1 MYRILIA
8 DDERDE
14 RKVIRFLLNK
24 YNFQLEIDEASN
36 GKEALSHLETQPVDI
51 LFTDIKM
58 PFVDGI
64 ELATRARELYPNLHI
79 IFFSGHDD
87 FYYAKKA
94 ISLRA
99 VEYILKPVKPVEFQN
114 TISTVLQNIKKE
126 EKEHELREANS
137 EFLKTHVLYRLINKT
152 PIGLLKTEYSAMN
165 FDFLNHYS
173 AVMLMQFEEP
183 FFDRLPKE
191 QDTFFFYNQTK
202 KIIPEYPCDFINLNP
217 FQILLLFGKTERNT
231 VYKEIAIKIQK
242 QVYLEYGI
250 NCYISVSK
258 EFLSPSELPEI
269 YDELEQYL
277 EDRFFYSD
285 TYIYPIDTSTRES
298 KEYLE
303 QDEHIQQKIQSAIQ
317 LVDIVTLKQ
326 NMGLLFQKYQAKQGF
341 SHIYVRYFF
350 SKLLQ
355 TLCQELPHYNKELI
369 NKKMETIFSCR
380 HFSQIETILVH
391 VQDEV
396 IEKLEKKEQSPKH
409 VIHLVQQYITEHYG
423 EDLSLNLL
431 AEKVYLSPSYLSEIF
446 IKETGCGINKYIKN
460 LRMENAK
467 NLLNNT
473 NMKITDICKQ
483 LGYHNLSYFVRSF
496 REHFG
501 SSPEKYRQMKKQ

>member
-1 MYRILIA
+1 MYRILIV
-8 DDERDE
+8 DDEKDE
-14 RKVIRFLLNK
+14 RNVIRFLLNK
-24 YNFQLEIDEASN
+24 YNFQLVIDEASN
-36 GKEALSHLETQPVDI
+36 GKEALSLLESQPVDI
-51 LFTDIKM
+51 LFTDVRM

-64 ELATRARELYPNLHI
+64 ELATKAKELYPNLHI

-94 ISLRA
+94 ISLGA
-99 VEYILKPVKPVEFQN
+99 VDYILKPVIPGEFQN
-114 TISTVLQNIKKE
+114 TISSVLQNIQKQK
-126 EKEHELREANS
+126 KEHEQRKANT

-152 PIGLLKTEYSAMN
+152 PIDLLKNEHPTMN
-165 FDFLNHYS
+165 FDFLDHYS
-173 AVMLMQFEEP
+173 SLMLMQFEEP

-191 QDTFFFYNQTK
+191 VDTFFFYNQIK
-202 KIIPEYPCDFINLNP
+202 KMIPDYPCDFVNLNP
-217 FQILLLFGKTERNT
+217 FQILLLFGKTDRYMDYND
-231 VYKEIAIKIQK
+231 IAIKIQK
-242 QVYLEYGI
+242 QVRLEYGI
-250 NCYISVSK
+250 NSYISVSNK
-258 EFLSPSELPEI
+258 YLSPSELPKI

-285 TYIYPIDTSTRES
+285 TYIYPIDSSIEEN

-303 QDEHIQQKIQSAIQ
+303 QDEHILQRIQSAIQ
-317 LVDIVTLKQ
+317 LVDIVTFRQ
-326 NMGLLFQKYQAKQGF
+326 NMKHLFQKYQAKQEF

-350 SKLLQ
+350 SKLFQ
-355 TLCQELPHYNKELI
+355 TLCHELPHYNKELI
-369 NKKMETIFSCR
+369 NKKLESIFSCQ
-380 HFSQIETILVH
+380 HFSEIETILVD

-396 IEKLEKKEQSPKH
+396 IKKLEEKERSPKH

-423 EDLSLNLL
+423 DDLSLNLL

-460 LRMENAK
+460 LRMEKAK
-467 NLLNNT
+467 DLLYDT
-473 NMKITDICKQ
+473 NMKITDICIHV
-483 LGYHNLSYFVRSF
+483 GYHNLSYFVRSF

>member
-1 MYRILIA
+1 MYRILII

-14 RKVIRFLLNK
+14 RNVIRFLLNK
-24 YNFQLEIDEASN
+24 YNFQLVIDEASN
-36 GKEALSHLETQPVDI
+36 GKEALSLLETQHVDI
-51 LFTDIKM
+51 LFTDVKM

-94 ISLRA
+94 LSLRA
-99 VEYILKPVKPVEFQN
+99 VDYILKPVKPEEFQN
-114 TISTVLQNIKKE
+114 TLSTVLQNIKQE
-126 EKEHELREANS
+126 EKEHELREANT

-152 PIGLLKTEYSAMN
+152 PIDLLKNEYPTMN
-165 FDFLNHYS
+165 FDFLHHYTS
-173 AVMLMQFEEP
+173 LMLMQFEEP
-183 FFDRLPKE
+183 FFDQLPKE
-191 QDTFFFYNQTK
+191 EDTFIFYNQIK
-202 KIIPEYPCDFINLNP
+202 KMIPDYPCDFINLNA
-217 FQILLLFGKTERNT
+217 FQILLLFGKKERNT
-231 VYKEIAIKIQK
+231 KYKEMAIKIQK
-242 QVYLEYGI
+242 QVYSRYGI
-250 NCYISVSK
+250 NCYISVSNQS
-258 EFLSPSELPEI
+258 FSPGELPKVYE
-269 YDELEQYL
+269 ELEQYL

-285 TYIYPIDTSTRES
+285 TYIYPIDASTRES

-303 QDEHIQQKIQSAIQ
+303 QDEHTLQRIQTAIQ
-317 LVDIVTLKQ
+317 LVDIITFKQ
-326 NMGLLFQKYQAKQGF
+326 NMKLLFQKYQAKQGL

-355 TLCQELPHYNKELI
+355 TLCQKLPHYNKELI
-369 NKKMETIFSCR
+369 NKKMEAIFSCQ
-380 HFSQIETILVH
+380 HFSEIETILIN

-396 IEKLEKKEQSPKH
+396 IQKLEKKEQSPKH

-423 EDLSLNLL
+423 DDLSLNIL

-446 IKETGCGINKYIKN
+446 IQETGCGINKYIKS

-467 NLLNNT
+467 DLLNNT
-473 NMKITDICKQ
+473 NMKIIEICKKV
-483 LGYHNLSYFVRSF
+483 GYHNLSYFVRSF

-501 SSPEKYRQMKKQ
+501 SSPEKYRQMKRQ